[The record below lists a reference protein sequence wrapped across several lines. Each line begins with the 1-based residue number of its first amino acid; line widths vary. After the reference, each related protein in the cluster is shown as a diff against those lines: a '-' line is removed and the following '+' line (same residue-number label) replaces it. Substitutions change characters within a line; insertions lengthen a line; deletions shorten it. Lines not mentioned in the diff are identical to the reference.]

1 MTIEKQHALLVAQQN
16 QQNLQAEQKKDEL
29 IALANNI
36 SNNLTSMVVQ
46 QQMQPQQPTVNVI
59 PTATV
64 LPPTSATI
72 IPGQVI
78 STAPVLSS
86 QAPLISQTSQ
96 LVADQPLITNTLPVN
111 PTLNPIINPI
121 QCTSF
126 PTNLPQPGQFQT
138 QFAQPSGPMAYSQP
152 LISQGYTGLGKELP
166 CIPTGSSTI
175 IPPHFDSFAPTSLR
189 TIRPLR
195 PTLSL
200 GATQSLSRKDRR
212 RLPFPTYEEIQ
223 QATVALGLNN
233 RLSGLS
239 TEKVV
244 SDFGSLWL
252 NNLWPADFVAYKS
265 HYDPQIVCG
274 KISVP
279 MY

>member
-36 SNNLTSMVVQ
+36 SNNLTSMVHQ
-46 QQMQPQQPTVNVI
+46 QQMQPTQPTVNVI

-78 STAPVLSS
+78 STAPALASSS
-86 QAPLISQTSQ
+86 QAPLISQTSH
-96 LVADQPLITNTLPVN
+96 LLADQPAGPLITAANTLPIN
-111 PTLNPIINPI
+111 PTLNPIMNPI

-126 PTNLPQPGQFQT
+126 PANLPQPTQFQAHFT
-138 QFAQPSGPMAYSQP
+138 QLQPTGPLAYQQQP
-152 LISQGYTGLGKELP
+152 LISQNFSGLGKELP
-166 CIPTGSSTI
+166 CIPTASTTTI
-175 IPPHFDSFAPTSLR
+175 IPPHFDSFAPASVR

-200 GATQSLSRKDRR
+200 GASQPLSRKDRR
-212 RLPFPTYEEIQ
+212 RLPLPTYEEIQ

-244 SDFGSLWL
+244 SNGFKLVVTHEKL
-252 NNLWPADFVAYKS
+252 
-265 HYDPQIVCG
+265 IV
-274 KISVP
+274 SV
-279 MY
+279 

>member
-36 SNNLTSMVVQ
+36 SNNLTSMVHQ
-46 QQMQPQQPTVNVI
+46 QQMQPPQPTVNVI

-64 LPPTSATI
+64 LPPSSATI

-78 STAPVLSS
+78 SAPVLASS
-86 QAPLISQTSQ
+86 SNPPLIGQTSHI
-96 LVADQPLITNTLPVN
+96 LADQPLITSANTLPIN
-111 PTLNPIINPI
+111 PNLQPSLQPTLQPILNPILNPI
-121 QCTSF
+121 QSVSF
-126 PTNLPQPGQFQT
+126 SSNLPQPGQFQPVGQQT
-138 QFAQPSGPMAYSQP
+138 STLAFQQQPI
-152 LISQGYTGLGKELP
+152 ISQNFSGLGKELP
-166 CIPTGSSTI
+166 CLPTASTTI
-175 IPPHFDSFAPTSLR
+175 VPPHFDSFAPTNLR

-200 GATQSLSRKDRR
+200 GATQPLSRKDRR
-212 RLPFPTYEEIQ
+212 RLPLPTYEEIQ

-244 SDFGSLWL
+244 G
-252 NNLWPADFVAYKS
+252 NPA
-265 HYDPQIVCG
+265 I
-274 KISVP
+274 
-279 MY
+279 